1 MACRTIYLT
10 SGIGK
15 KINTRNSLLLGL
27 QDAIKKIVSIM
38 VQVSNM
44 LARLAD
50 EAFGMWFANCSCNY

>member
-1 MACRTIYLT
+1 MTFIACRTIYLT
-10 SGIGK
+10 SGSGIGK
-15 KINTRNSLLLGL
+15 KINTRDSLLLGL

-50 EAFGMWFANCSCNY
+50 ETFGM